1 MNSMKKLILISA
13 LLFSF
18 NTSAKDYACGV
29 MSTDY
34 VGENLE
40 EVILSEVEVME
51 LFEARCKK
59 GDMLVYRN
67 TSQLFFNSFYNVSA
81 RVCDQNKPIN
91 VINETL
97 LVYKTEED
105 TESLICTYNGSI
117 REVRDD

>member
-1 MNSMKKLILISA
+1 MKRLLTLSLL

-40 EVILSEVEVME
+40 EVILSDVEVME
-51 LFEARCKK
+51 LFKAKCKK
-59 GDMLVYRN
+59 GDMLLYRN
-67 TSQLFFNSFYNVSA
+67 TSQLFFTSLYNVSA

-91 VINETL
+91 VINETIL
-97 LVYKTEED
+97 GYETQEKR
-105 TESLICTYNGSI
+105 ESLICTYNGSI